1 MAKSRS
7 GIQQCIWTGI
17 GCCMLLLAAACE
29 EPSTVIIDHGLHA
42 VLHGTVRAGEPSLPA
57 VAGAEVVFV
66 YFQKGCAGDSGAQV
80 MTTDAQ
86 GRYSTRLIV
95 PQSHA
100 GSRRCVVVR
109 VTPPAGSGLASVE
122 IVRDSVP
129 FAIDPAQAPSVQMD
143 ILLQAR

>member
-1 MAKSRS
+1 M
-7 GIQQCIWTGI
+7 
-17 GCCMLLLAAACE
+17 
-29 EPSTVIIDHGLHA
+29 IIDHGLHA
-42 VLHGTVRAGEPSLPA
+42 VLQGTVRADEPSLPA

-66 YFQKGCAGDSGAQV
+66 YFQQGCAGDSGATV
-80 MTTDAQ
+80 TTTDAQ

-95 PQSHA
+95 PQSFG
-100 GSRRCVVVR
+100 GSTRCVVVR

-129 FAIDPAQAPSVQMD
+129 FAIDPAQAPAIQME